1 MIKLTQLDY
10 QYDNLTMSFDFSV
23 QSGESVA
30 VMGPSGAGKSTLLSL
45 ISGFQFPNSGKI
57 VLNGED
63 HTFTP
68 PAKRPV
74 SMLFQENNLFSHL
87 TIRQN
92 IGLGLQPNLRLN
104 KTQIQLVEQ
113 MASRVSLSEC
123 LDRLPAQLSG
133 GQRQRAALARC
144 MIRNQPILLL
154 DEPFSALDPALR
166 REMLLLLK
174 EICAEK
180 SITLLMVSHNVD
192 DALQIAPRTLV
203 IAEGKIAYDGDTQLL
218 LKGQSAASALLSIT
232 TAANN

>member
-1 MIKLTQLDY
+1 MIKLTLLDY
-10 QYDNLTMSFDFSV
+10 QYDNLRMLFDFSV
-23 QSGESVA
+23 QSGECVA

-45 ISGFQFPNSGKI
+45 ISGFQFPRSGTI
-57 VLNGED
+57 ELNGEN

-92 IGLGLQPNLRLN
+92 IGLGLQPSLRLN
-104 KTQIQLVEQ
+104 TAQMQLIEQ

-203 IAEGKIAYDGDTQLL
+203 IAEGAIVYDGNTQQLL
-218 LKGQSAASALLSIT
+218 QGQSAASALLSIT
-232 TAANN
+232 TVSNN

>member
-1 MIKLTQLDY
+1 MIKLTNLDY

-23 QSGESVA
+23 TSGECVA
-30 VMGPSGAGKSTLLSL
+30 IMGPSGAGKSTLLSL
-45 ISGFQFPNSGKI
+45 ISGFQFPKTGTI
-57 VLNGED
+57 ELNGQD

-68 PAKRPV
+68 PAQRPV
-74 SMLFQENNLFSHL
+74 SMLFQENNLFAHL

-92 IGLGLQPNLRLN
+92 IGLGLQPSLCLST
-104 KTQIQLVEQ
+104 KQMQVVEQ
-113 MASRVSLSEC
+113 IAAHVSLTEY

-144 MIRNQPILLL
+144 LVRNQPILLL

-166 REMLLLLK
+166 HEMLTLLK
-174 EICAEK
+174 TVCVEK

-203 IAEGKIAYDGDTQLL
+203 VAAGEIAYDGDTQVLL
-218 LKGQSAASALLSIT
+218 QGQSAASALLRVT
-232 TAANN
+232 NTN

>member
-45 ISGFQFPNSGKI
+45 ISGFQFPNSGTI

-63 HTFTP
+63 HTFSP

-104 KTQIQLVEQ
+104 KTQIQRVEQ

-174 EICAEK
+174 EICAKK

-203 IAEGKIAYDGDTQLL
+203 IAEGKIAYDGDTQSLL
-218 LKGQSAASALLSIT
+218 QGQSAASALLSIT
-232 TAANN
+232 AISNN

>member
-1 MIKLTQLDY
+1 M
-10 QYDNLTMSFDFSV
+10 
-23 QSGESVA
+23 
-30 VMGPSGAGKSTLLSL
+30 
-45 ISGFQFPNSGKI
+45 
-57 VLNGED
+57 LNGED

-218 LKGQSAASALLSIT
+218 LKGQSAASALLSVT

>member
-218 LKGQSAASALLSIT
+218 LKGQSAASALLSVT

>member
-23 QSGESVA
+23 QFGESVA

-45 ISGFQFPNSGKI
+45 ISGFQFPKSGTI
-57 VLNGED
+57 ALNGED
-63 HTFTP
+63 HTFSP

-104 KTQIQLVEQ
+104 KTQIQRVEQ

-166 REMLLLLK
+166 REMLLLLR

-203 IAEGKIAYDGDTQLL
+203 IAEGKIAYDGDTQYLL
-218 LKGQSAASALLSIT
+218 QGQSAASALLSIT
-232 TAANN
+232 TSANN

>member
-45 ISGFQFPNSGKI
+45 ISGFQFPKSGTI
-57 VLNGED
+57 ALNGED
-63 HTFTP
+63 HTFSP

-104 KTQIQLVEQ
+104 KTQIQRVEQ

-166 REMLLLLK
+166 REMLLLLR

-203 IAEGKIAYDGDTQLL
+203 IAEGNIAYDGDTQHLL
-218 LKGQSAASALLSIT
+218 QGQSAASALLSIT
-232 TAANN
+232 SVSNN

>member
-23 QSGESVA
+23 QFGESVA

-45 ISGFQFPNSGKI
+45 ISGFQFPNNSTI
-57 VLNGED
+57 ELNGED
-63 HTFTP
+63 HTFSP

-104 KTQIQLVEQ
+104 KTQIQQVEQ

-123 LDRLPAQLSG
+123 LDRLPVQLSG

-203 IAEGKIAYDGDTQLL
+203 IAEGKIAYDGDTQSLL
-218 LKGQSAASALLSIT
+218 QGQSAASALLSIT
-232 TAANN
+232 AVSNN

>member
-45 ISGFQFPNSGKI
+45 ISGFQFPNNGTI
-57 VLNGED
+57 ELNGED
-63 HTFTP
+63 HTFSP

-92 IGLGLQPNLRLN
+92 ICLGLQPNLRLN
-104 KTQIQLVEQ
+104 KTQIQRVEQ

-174 EICAEK
+174 EICTEK

-203 IAEGKIAYDGDTQLL
+203 IAEGKIAYDGDTQSLL
-218 LKGQSAASALLSIT
+218 QGQSAASALLSIT
-232 TAANN
+232 AVSNN

>member
-23 QSGESVA
+23 QSGKSVA

-45 ISGFQFPNSGKI
+45 ISGFQFPNSGTI

-63 HTFTP
+63 HTFSP

-92 IGLGLQPNLRLN
+92 IGLGLQPNLHLN
-104 KTQIQLVEQ
+104 KTQIQRVEQ

-203 IAEGKIAYDGDTQLL
+203 IAEGKIAYDGDTQSLL
-218 LKGQSAASALLSIT
+218 QGQSAASALLSIT
-232 TAANN
+232 AVSNN

>member
-45 ISGFQFPNSGKI
+45 ISGFQFPQSGTI

-63 HTFTP
+63 HTFSP

-104 KTQIQLVEQ
+104 KTQIQRVEQ

-133 GQRQRAALARC
+133 GNVNAR
-144 MIRNQPILLL
+144 
-154 DEPFSALDPALR
+154 
-166 REMLLLLK
+166 
-174 EICAEK
+174 
-180 SITLLMVSHNVD
+180 H
-192 DALQIAPRTLV
+192 
-203 IAEGKIAYDGDTQLL
+203 
-218 LKGQSAASALLSIT
+218 
-232 TAANN
+232 

>member
-180 SITLLMVSHNVD
+180 SITLLMVSHNID